1 MNNISILYIE
11 DNAQAREHYARAFRT
26 LFKRLYIA
34 EDAEKGF
41 ALYEEHRPDIL
52 LVDIELP
59 GENGL
64 SLIRRIRESD
74 KETIIIILSAF
85 SQQTQLLQAI
95 ELGLYKYLI
104 KPVNS
109 REFIS
114 VLKESIEMVKMK
126 KDEEAIVLCGELK
139 WQSSKQ
145 LLLENR
151 DKISL
156 SRHENRL
163 ISLLASNPNAIYT
176 LWDIA
181 DFVWEGEEE
190 PSQQAIKNLINR
202 LRKKVS
208 VDFIRNIYG
217 EGYQLC
223 S

>member
-26 LFKRLYIA
+26 LFDHLYIA

-41 ALYEEHRPDIL
+41 ALYEEHHPDIL

-59 GENGL
+59 GESGL
-64 SLIRRIRESD
+64 SLIERIRESD

-85 SQQTQLLQAI
+85 SQQAQLLQAI

-109 REFIS
+109 KEFLF
-114 VLKESIEMVKMK
+114 VLKESREMVKMK
-126 KDEEAIVLCGELK
+126 KDGEAVVLCGELK
-139 WQSSKQ
+139 WQNFKQ

-163 ISLLASNPNAIYT
+163 ISLLASNPNAVYT
-176 LWDIA
+176 LWEIA
-181 DFVWEGEEE
+181 DFVWDGEEE

-208 VDFIRNIYG
+208 VNFIRNIYG

>member
-26 LFKRLYIA
+26 LFKPLYIA
-34 EDAEKGF
+34 EDAEEGF
-41 ALYEEHRPDIL
+41 ALYEAHHPDIL

-59 GENGL
+59 GESGL
-64 SLIRRIRESD
+64 SLIERIRESD

-85 SQQTQLLQAI
+85 SQQAQLLKAV
-95 ELGLYKYLI
+95 ELGLHKYLI

-109 REFIS
+109 KEFLS
-114 VLKESIEMVKMK
+114 VLKESKEMIKMK
-126 KDEEAIVLCGELK
+126 KDEEAVMLCGQLK

-145 LLLENR
+145 LLHENQ

-156 SRHENRL
+156 SKHENRL
-163 ISLLASNPNAIYT
+163 ISLLASNPKEVHT

-181 DFVWEGEEE
+181 AFVWDGEEE